1 MKLFS
6 FSLSFFVLITFI
18 SSISFAQN
26 FQLSPGDTLTSVTI
40 HQDQKVTFKVYAP
53 KSTEVFLSGPD
64 IPNVMMIG
72 KMTKQENGIW
82 EVTVGPLVPGSYRYC
97 YNVDGVSV
105 LDPRRPNVSESNM
118 NSWSL
123 LHIEGSDFIDTK
135 DVPHGSVSEV
145 TYFSKSLNKFRRMH
159 IYTPAGYENNDKD
172 YPVLYLLHGAFD
184 CDDSWS
190 TVGRAGF
197 ILDNLIAV
205 KKAVPMI
212 VIMPAGHT
220 GPFRFGMP
228 VDPNK
233 PNVDEFILDFNNDI
247 KPYIE
252 KNYRIL
258 TGRKNT
264 AIAGL
269 SMGGAHTLNI
279 AIPNLNQYAY
289 FGVFSSGVF
298 GITGGNSFGNNDGAT
313 WEERNKSTLD
323 DPKLKD
329 DLKVVWFATGKEDF
343 LLETS
348 RVTVKTLEK
357 HGFKVTYNETGGGHT
372 WANWRDYLY
381 EFAQLLFK

>member
-123 LHIEGSDFIDTK
+123 LHIEGSDFMDTK
-135 DVPHGSVSEV
+135 DVTHGSVSEV

-172 YPVLYLLHGAFD
+172 YPVFYLLHGAFD

-197 ILDNLIAV
+197 ILDNLIAD

-212 VIMPAGHT
+212 VVMPAGHT
-220 GPFRFGMP
+220 SPFRFGMP
-228 VDPNK
+228 ADPNK

-313 WEERNKSTLD
+313 WEERNKFTLD

-357 HGFKVTYNETGGGHT
+357 HGFNVNYKETGGGHT

>member
-159 IYTPAGYENNDKD
+159 IYTPAGYENNDKN